1 MLTNFF
7 QPFFESTIS
16 DAPCFDQEDSSCME
30 AINLVGST
38 AMTVFLGMA
47 LSLTL
52 VFILIAA
59 LPKYSFKSK
68 IFSDVLLR
76 RISFIF
82 GFILTL
88 FLLNSCWNS
97 ACVLCES
104 RTDSDVALPAF
115 ASAAKIYY
123 YISMLVYP
131 ILFWI
136 VAFILNKFFN
146 RRKLFSIFKSN
157 NKIFG
162 LI

>member
-7 QPFFESTIS
+7 NSFFQSIS
-16 DAPCFDQEDSSCME
+16 DAPCLDSTNEDCLT
-30 AINLVGST
+30 AINLIGST
-38 AMTVFLGMA
+38 AMNVFLGMA

-52 VFILIAA
+52 VFILIAT

-68 IFSDVLLR
+68 IFSDIVLR
-76 RISFIF
+76 RIIFIF

-88 FLLNSCWNS
+88 FLLNLCKIS
-97 ACVLCES
+97 ALLLCS
-104 RTDSDVALPAF
+104 QRQDSQDSLNAF
-115 ASAAKIYY
+115 TSAATIYF
-123 YISMLVYP
+123 YISMVVYP

-146 RRKLFSIFKSN
+146 RRKLYSIFKSN

>member
-1 MLTNFF
+1 MFTELF
-7 QPFFESTIS
+7 QNLFQSIS
-16 DAPCFDQEDSSCME
+16 DAPCLDSEDTNCIE
-30 AINLVGST
+30 AINLIGST
-38 AMTVFLGMA
+38 AMNVFFSMA
-47 LSLTL
+47 LSLTI

-68 IFSDVLLR
+68 IFSDIVLR
-76 RISFIF
+76 RIIFIF

-88 FLLNSCWNS
+88 FILNLCWIS
-97 ACVLCES
+97 AGLICEKRIDPQES
-104 RTDSDVALPAF
+104 IEAF
-115 ASAAKIYY
+115 SSAATIYF
-123 YISMLVYP
+123 YISMVVYP

-146 RRKLFSIFKSN
+146 RRQLFSIFKSN

>member
-1 MLTNFF
+1 MLPDFFNSFF
-7 QPFFESTIS
+7 QSIS
-16 DAPCFDQEDSSCME
+16 EAPCLDSQNGDCID
-30 AINLVGST
+30 AINLLGST
-38 AMTVFLGMA
+38 SMNVFLGMA

-52 VFILIAA
+52 VFILIAT

-68 IFSDVLLR
+68 IFSDIVLR
-76 RISFIF
+76 RIIFIF

-88 FLLNSCWNS
+88 FLLNLCKIS
-97 ACVLCES
+97 ALLLCS
-104 RTDSDVALPAF
+104 QRQDSQDSLNAF
-115 ASAAKIYY
+115 TSAAKIYY

>member
-1 MLTNFF
+1 MLPDFF
-7 QPFFESTIS
+7 NSFFKSIS
-16 DAPCFDQEDSSCME
+16 EAPCLDSQNGDCID
-30 AINLVGST
+30 AINLLGST
-38 AMTVFLGMA
+38 SMNVFLGMA

-52 VFILIAA
+52 VFILIAT

-68 IFSDVLLR
+68 IFSDIVLR
-76 RISFIF
+76 RIIFIF

-88 FLLNSCWNS
+88 FLLNLCKIS
-97 ACVLCES
+97 ALLLCS
-104 RTDSDVALPAF
+104 QRQDSQDSLNAF
-115 ASAAKIYY
+115 TSAATIYF
-123 YISMLVYP
+123 YISMVVYP

-146 RRKLFSIFKSN
+146 RLQLFSIFKSN

>member
-1 MLTNFF
+1 MLPDFF
-7 QPFFESTIS
+7 NSFFKSIS
-16 DAPCFDQEDSSCME
+16 EAPCLDSQTEDCKD
-30 AINLVGST
+30 AINLLGST
-38 AMTVFLGMA
+38 SMNVFLGMA

-52 VFILIAA
+52 VFILIAT

-68 IFSDVLLR
+68 IFSDILLR

-82 GFILTL
+82 GFIMTL
-88 FLLNSCWNS
+88 FLLNLCWNS
-97 ACVLCES
+97 ACLLCEM
-104 RTDSDVALPAF
+104 RTDNDIALPAF

-136 VAFILNKFFN
+136 VSFILNKFFN

>member
-1 MLTNFF
+1 MFTELF
-7 QPFFESTIS
+7 QNLFQSIS
-16 DAPCFDQEDSSCME
+16 DAPCLDSEDTNCIE
-30 AINLVGST
+30 AINLIGST
-38 AMTVFLGMA
+38 AMNVFFSMA
-47 LSLTL
+47 LSLTI

-68 IFSDVLLR
+68 IFSDILLR

-82 GFILTL
+82 GFIMTL
-88 FLLNSCWNS
+88 FLLNLCWNS
-97 ACVLCES
+97 ACLLCEK
-104 RTDSDVALPAF
+104 RTDNDIALPAF

-136 VAFILNKFFN
+136 VSFILNKFFN

-157 NKIFG
+157 NKFFG

>member
-1 MLTNFF
+1 MFTELF
-7 QPFFESTIS
+7 QNLFQSIS
-16 DAPCFDQEDSSCME
+16 DAPCLDSEDTNCIE
-30 AINLVGST
+30 AINLIGST
-38 AMTVFLGMA
+38 AMNVFFSMA
-47 LSLTL
+47 LSLTI

-68 IFSDVLLR
+68 IFSDILLR

-82 GFILTL
+82 GFIMTL
-88 FLLNSCWNS
+88 FLLNLCWSS
-97 ACVLCES
+97 ACLLCEM
-104 RTDSDVALPAF
+104 RTDNDISLPAF

>member
-1 MLTNFF
+1 MFTELF
-7 QPFFESTIS
+7 QNLFQSIS
-16 DAPCFDQEDSSCME
+16 DAPCLDSEDTNCIE
-30 AINLVGST
+30 AINLIGST
-38 AMTVFLGMA
+38 AMNVFFSMA
-47 LSLTL
+47 LSLTI

-68 IFSDVLLR
+68 IFSDILLR

-82 GFILTL
+82 GFIMTL
-88 FLLNSCWNS
+88 FLLNLCWNS
-97 ACVLCES
+97 ACLLCEQ
-104 RTDSDVALPAF
+104 RTDNDIALPAF

-136 VAFILNKFFN
+136 VSFILNKFFN

>member
-7 QPFFESTIS
+7 QSFFQSIS
-16 DAPCFDQEDSSCME
+16 DAPCFDQEDTSCLE

-47 LSLTL
+47 LLLTI

-68 IFSDVLLR
+68 IFSDILLR

-82 GFILTL
+82 GFIMTL
-88 FLLNSCWNS
+88 FLLNLCWNS
-97 ACVLCES
+97 ACLLCEM
-104 RTDSDVALPAF
+104 RTDNDMALPAF
-115 ASAAKIYY
+115 ASAAKMYY
-123 YISMLVYP
+123 YISMLVYH
-131 ILFWI
+131 IVFWI
-136 VAFILNKFFN
+136 VAFVFNKFLK
-146 RRKLFSIFKSN
+146 RRKLFSIFISN

-162 LI
+162 II